1 MFITGA
7 GGFVGSWLL
16 ESLLHADREHQLGVR
31 VTALVRDPARF
42 SDRFPSLAVASAV
55 ALQPGDVTQTI
66 SPSGEFTHVV
76 HCASAASPAENAARP
91 DDVVDLIETGTAR
104 VIELAKRSSGVRFL
118 QMSSGSVYGMQ
129 PRELSQLPESHS
141 GDADAVVPG
150 ERFGAAK
157 LAAERLGA
165 AAVNDNVNFVAA
177 RAFGLVGPR
186 LPLDG
191 QFAIGNFLRDAAAGK
206 PVAVNGDGTPVRS
219 WLYAADLSAWC
230 WTILV
235 SGTAGAAYNVG
246 SDEAISIGEAAHRV
260 AALAEPPVP
269 VTVAKPA
276 DPLAQPSRFV
286 PDITRARAE
295 LGLDAWI
302 SLDDGLKR
310 TWDWVRQ

>member
-1 MFITGA
+1 M
-7 GGFVGSWLL
+7 
-16 ESLLHADREHQLGVR
+16 
-31 VTALVRDPARF
+31 
-42 SDRFPSLAVASAV
+42 
-55 ALQPGDVTQTI
+55 
-66 SPSGEFTHVV
+66 
-76 HCASAASPAENAARP
+76 
-91 DDVVDLIETGTAR
+91 
-104 VIELAKRSSGVRFL
+104 
-118 QMSSGSVYGMQ
+118 
-129 PRELSQLPESHS
+129 
-141 GDADAVVPG
+141 
-150 ERFGAAK
+150 
-157 LAAERLGA
+157 
-165 AAVNDNVNFVAA
+165 NDNVNFVAA